1 MSFLMK
7 YNVKYLLSLSLL
19 FLPIYLV
26 SAAPLS
32 NQALGDQQL
41 IHQQERQKALQD
53 LLSPTSPDIRLL
65 PPNATTKEIDFP
77 TEAHCFNIDHVELME
92 RDKLPWFIPLKRL
105 AQQAE
110 HRCLG
115 GQGINLLMS
124 KLQDRLVSY
133 GLITTR
139 VVAPEQDLTAGTLK
153 LLLVEGKVRRIYY
166 SDDSDKYAQ
175 LYSAMP
181 VRENKTLNLRDIE
194 QGLEN
199 LQRLP
204 TVSAQMQLVPG
215 DKPGESDIVI
225 SRKQTKM
232 WRIGLSVDDSGT
244 KATGRDQG
252 GATLYLDNLLSLS
265 DAFYLSGG
273 HDLNGK
279 GKYGSRN
286 YLLSYSVPF
295 GYWLLNASLS
305 GNKYHQT
312 VAGQNEDYKYS
323 GRSRNANIQL
333 SRIIHRNES
342 QKTTLSYG
350 ISLRQSHNYIND
362 TEIEIQQR
370 KTTNWQLG
378 LQHRHYIKNITLDA
392 GVTYQKGVR
401 WFNAR
406 KAPEERNPED
416 NSSALSDIFS
426 VNLSTHIPFSLGQQ
440 QFRYRFD
447 YQGQYT
453 RGKHLT
459 SPDQFSIGGRWS
471 VRGFDGE
478 LTLKADRGWYIRNEL
493 AWQAPFNY
501 EPYLGLDTGE
511 VSGAKSE
518 YLLGRH
524 LTGGVIGVR
533 GNHYGFSY
541 DAFAGTPIRKPKG
554 FKTNPLV
561 LGFSVNWNY

>member
-1 MSFLMK
+1 MK
-7 YNVKYLLSLSLL
+7 KYLLGLTLIIFPVSNLLAEPQTQTLS
-19 FLPIYLV
+19 
-26 SAAPLS
+26 
-32 NQALGDQQL
+32 DQQL
-41 IHQQERQKALQD
+41 IHQQERQKALEET
-53 LLSPTSPDIRLL
+53 LTPTSPDIRLL
-65 PPNATTKEIDFP
+65 PATTSTSEIDFP
-77 TEAHCFNIDHVELME
+77 IESLCFNIHRVELVG
-92 RDKLPWFIPLKRL
+92 RDQLPWYIPLKKFV
-105 AQQAE
+105 QQGE
-110 HRCLG
+110 GHCLG

-133 GLITTR
+133 GFITTR
-139 VVAPEQDLTAGTLK
+139 VVAPEQDLGDGTLK
-153 LLLVEGKVRRIYY
+153 LLLVEGKVRHINY

-175 LYSAMP
+175 LYSAIP
-181 VRENKTLNLRDIE
+181 VREGKTLNLRDIE

-204 TVSAQMQLVPG
+204 TVSAQMHLVPG

-225 SRKQTKM
+225 SRKQSKM

-244 KATGRDQG
+244 KTTGRDQG
-252 GATLYLDNLLSLS
+252 GATIYLDNLLSLS
-265 DAFYLSGG
+265 DSFYASGG

-286 YLLSYSVPF
+286 YLLSYSVPW
-295 GYWLLNASLS
+295 GYWLFNASLS

-312 VAGQNEDYKYS
+312 VAGQNYDYKYS
-323 GRSRNANIQL
+323 GRSRNENIQL
-333 SRIIHRNES
+333 SRVIHRNES

-350 ISLRQSHNYIND
+350 ISLRQSHNYIDD

-370 KTTNWQLG
+370 KTTHWQLG
-378 LQHRHYIKNITLDA
+378 LQHRHYINDMTFDA
-392 GVTYQKGVR
+392 GLTYQKGVR
-401 WFNAR
+401 WFNAK
-406 KAPEERNPED
+406 KAPEEHNPED
-416 NSSALSDIFS
+416 NGSALSNIFL
-426 VNLSTHIPFSLGQQ
+426 VNFSANVPFRLGEQQ
-440 QFRYRFD
+440 LRYRFD

-453 RGKHLT
+453 RGEHLT

-478 LTLKADRGWYIRNEL
+478 LTLKADRGWYVRNEL
-493 AWQAPFNY
+493 AWQAPFNH
-501 EPYLGLDTGE
+501 EPYLGIDTGE

-524 LTGGVIGVR
+524 LTGGVMGVR
-533 GNHYGFSY
+533 GNNYGFYY
-541 DAFAGTPIRKPKG
+541 DLFAGTPIRKPKG